1 MPQIRVR
8 ARALDMLGRQQIA
21 GVPTAISELF
31 KNAHDAYARRV
42 EVDFRRRTGIF
53 VLRDDGIGMSYA
65 DFVDRWLT
73 LGTESKLGSGP
84 GIGPPPSD
92 LEQTLRPILGE
103 KGIGRLAIAAI
114 GPQVL
119 VLTRAKVPDK
129 SDVLVAAFVHWGVFA
144 LPGVDLSEIHIPVRR
159 LPGGTLPSR
168 DVVQA
173 MLADVRSNLAALSAR
188 LPGDLVAPIA
198 EDLDEFDIVPDELY
212 DKLPEGPSLL
222 GGGCGTH
229 FIIQPTEETLPDDI
243 DGQPADFTA
252 PALVKMLVGFTNTM
266 TSERPPTIEARFRD
280 HGLDGI
286 FTERI
291 AGPAFFT
298 PTEFRQA
305 DHHVTGEFDEFGQ
318 FCGQVRVYGGDAVD
332 YLLPWPEAAG
342 RQLRCGP
349 FTVNFGYVQG
359 EARAT
364 KLPPE
369 DHALIIAKLN
379 RIGGLYIYRDG
390 IRILPYGNSD
400 YDFLNIEQRRTK
412 SAGYYFFSYR
422 RIFGVI
428 DITRSDNPN
437 LVEKAGREGFRE
449 NSAYR
454 QLKRLL
460 EHFFVHLA
468 ADFFREGG
476 FQADE
481 FLATRAEVEH
491 KARLR
496 KQRARRVRVRRNAFA
511 EELDT
516 FFEAVNARVPEESVD
531 QALAHADGRF
541 STLSLLRR
549 DDDMGQPFLELET
562 ETRRELS
569 AIDERH
575 RVARPRGF
583 GLTRQLQRDWDA
595 CRLERRRL
603 EQDVFRPAGARLDEL
618 VTRHVT
624 NMRADL
630 DERRRLDRAL
640 KETSET
646 QRKRTGSLEREARNE
661 LTQLEERV
669 LARTRESLTALE
681 EAIRQTVSDFERTET
696 TALEHGE
703 FDRTRAGFEAR
714 ILSVADTESERLERL
729 REQLRSV
736 AASDDTDPVDLTDAL
751 EEELEALR
759 EREAA
764 GLELA
769 QVGMALGIVHHEFSS
784 TVNGIRNSIRQLKR
798 WADANQ
804 SLQKLYGEIRANF
817 DHLDGYLT
825 LFTPLDRRLRRTKVE
840 VKGSEI
846 YAFLTDL
853 FRERLV
859 RHHIELRAT
868 TRFLNAAVFGFPSS
882 FFPCFVNLVDNAVFW
897 LASRRNTAEGRVVEL
912 DAEEDALIVSDNGPG
927 ITTRDAEAV
936 FEMGFTRRPGGRGMG
951 LYISRRTLED
961 VGFELSLDPYEQ
973 GKGARFR
980 IAPSVSSGQLR

>member
-53 VLRDDGIGMSYA
+53 VLRDDGLGMSYT
-65 DFVDRWLT
+65 DFIDRWLT

-84 GIGPPPSD
+84 GIGPPPTD
-92 LEQTLRPILGE
+92 PRQALRPILGE

-119 VLTRAKVPDK
+119 VLTRAKAPDG
-129 SDVLVAAFVHWGVFA
+129 SDDLVAAFVHWGTFT
-144 LPGVDLSEIHIPVRR
+144 LPGVDLSDIHIPVRC
-159 LPGGTLPSR
+159 LTGGTLPSR
-168 DVVQA
+168 DDVQA
-173 MLADVRSNLAALSAR
+173 MLVEVRSNLENLSAG
-188 LPGDLVAPIA
+188 LPDDLVDPIA
-198 EDLDEFDIVPDELY
+198 QDLNQFDIAPDELY
-212 DKLPEGPSLL
+212 DKLPDGPSLL
-222 GGGCGTH
+222 GDGCGTH

-243 DGQPADFTA
+243 DGQPADVTT
-252 PALVKMLVGFTNTM
+252 PVLIKMLIGFTNTM
-266 TSERPPTIEARFRD
+266 TSQRRSTIEARFRD

-286 FTERI
+286 VTERI

-318 FCGQVRVYGGDAVD
+318 FRGRVQVYGGDAVD
-332 YLLPWPEAAG
+332 YLLPWPEADG

-349 FTVNFGYVQG
+349 FRINFGYVQG

-364 KLPPE
+364 RLPPE
-369 DHALIIAKLN
+369 DHARLIAKLN
-379 RIGGLYIYRDG
+379 RIGGLYMYRDG

-412 SAGYYFFSYR
+412 KAGYYFFSYR

-428 DITRSDNPN
+428 DITRADNPN

-454 QLKRLL
+454 QIKRLL
-460 EHFFVHLA
+460 EHFFVQLA
-468 ADFFREGG
+468 AEFFREGG
-476 FQADE
+476 YQADE
-481 FLATRAEVEH
+481 FLAIRTDLEH
-491 KARLR
+491 KDKLR
-496 KQRARRVRVRRNAFA
+496 KQRARQVKVRRNAFGR
-511 EELDT
+511 ELDT
-516 FFEAVNARVPEESVD
+516 FFEAVNARVPEKFIERVLK
-531 QALAHADGRF
+531 QADERF
-541 STLSLLRR
+541 SSLSRPGR
-549 DDDMGQPFLELET
+549 GDDMGRLLLDLET
-562 ETRRELS
+562 ETRGELTTIG
-569 AIDERH
+569 ARH

-583 GLTRQLQRDWDA
+583 GLTRQMQRDWDA
-595 CRLERRRL
+595 YSLERHRL

-618 VTRHVT
+618 VTRHATRV
-624 NMRADL
+624 RAGL

-640 KETSET
+640 KDTSET
-646 QRKRTGSLEREARNE
+646 QRKKAGSLQRETRDE
-661 LTQLEERV
+661 LTLLRERV
-669 LARTRESLTALE
+669 LARTRAGLTALE
-681 EAIRQTVSDFERTET
+681 EAIRQTVGDFERTD
-696 TALEHGE
+696 TAVLKRKD
-703 FDRTRAGFEAR
+703 FDSMRADFEER
-714 ILSVADTESERLERL
+714 ILTVADAQSERLERL
-729 REQLRSV
+729 REQLKSV
-736 AASDDTDPVDLTDAL
+736 AAADHTDPVDLTDAL

-759 EREAA
+759 ERETA

-784 TVNGIRNSIRQLKR
+784 TINGIRNSIRQLKR

-804 SLQKLYGEIRANF
+804 SLQQLYGEIRANF

-825 LFTPLDRRLRRTKVE
+825 LFTPLDRRLQRKRVE
-840 VKGSEI
+840 IKGSDI
-846 YAFLTDL
+846 HTFLAEL
-853 FRERLV
+853 FADRLG
-859 RHHIELRAT
+859 RHHVELRAT
-868 TRFLNAAVFGFPSS
+868 PKFLDATVFGFPSS
-882 FFPCFVNLVDNAVFW
+882 FYPCFVNLVDNAVFW
-897 LASRRNTAEGRVVEL
+897 LASRRDTADNRLIEL
-912 DAEEDALIVSDNGPG
+912 DADGVALMVTDNGPG
-927 ITTRDAEAV
+927 IPARDARAV

-961 VGFELSLDPYEQ
+961 VGFELSLDPFEQ

-980 IAPSVSSGQLR
+980 IMPSAKNA